1 MTKKMSGVES
11 REFSTSRSS
20 KGCVLG
26 HICLASAP
34 SDGALRGI

>member
-1 MTKKMSGVES
+1 MKMMSSVES

-20 KGCVLG
+20 KGRVLR